1 MKERE
6 KKNAKGDRAG
16 TKRARGQKKRKL
28 ERERA
33 DSALTGGEATG
44 SVGYSPRLRLHPAR
58 GRASRPRPYP
68 ACACTVTAAA
78 IETAAGDPPRLRLY
92 RVVCR
97 FVVMSCGRSP
107 GSTCRPREARRTP
120 HLSRRPP
127 LPLLPPDA
135 RTSPHSSTGTTPK
148 AARPALPKSGAVRT
162 EIPSERIATVC
173 SQ

>member
-16 TKRARGQKKRKL
+16 THKSSNAKKGEQKSPKARQPGPKKPEHARAGIKRARGQKKRKL

-44 SVGYSPRLRLHPAR
+44 CLGYSPRLRLHPAR

-97 FVVMSCGRSP
+97 FVAVSCGRSP

-127 LPLLPPDA
+127 LPL
-135 RTSPHSSTGTTPK
+135 STPQ
-148 AARPALPKSGAVRT
+148 V
-162 EIPSERIATVC
+162 
-173 SQ
+173 